1 MDYIVCVILPF
12 FVWVSCAYSCMQM
25 VNRIDWQ
32 YIVHLD
38 LFVEAYEAMERTVKQ
53 KRV

>member
-1 MDYIVCVILPF
+1 MDYIVCVIL
-12 FVWVSCAYSCMQM
+12 VWVFCAYSCLQM